1 VSKAL
6 IRSTNSSYVGVLSV
20 FLACIVGGWI
30 VSNNGHHWIRIP
42 IVTQTV
48 LPFHIFHKFCGT
60 FIKNLCKF
68 WEKSTK
74 IKIPKT
80 SEHTRCDLTDL
91 KLMTYYDDCSRGG
104 VLRVEASSLQ
114 RGEALLGQATIAT
127 AVIIVLSILKS
138 SGRCCRRRNLV
149 SATQWGVPV

>member
-1 VSKAL
+1 
-6 IRSTNSSYVGVLSV
+6 
-20 FLACIVGGWI
+20 
-30 VSNNGHHWIRIP
+30 
-42 IVTQTV
+42 
-48 LPFHIFHKFCGT
+48 
-60 FIKNLCKF
+60 
-68 WEKSTK
+68 
-74 IKIPKT
+74 
-80 SEHTRCDLTDL
+80 
-91 KLMTYYDDCSRGG
+91 MTYYDDCSRGG